1 MEKINFEETM
11 EKLEEEVRMLE
22 SGKMTLDEA
31 LESFEK
37 SIKLVK
43 LCNEKLDSAQRR
55 VRILTE
61 GFDGTVTDAPF
72 ETNSDEI

>member
-11 EKLEEEVRMLE
+11 EKLEEEVRKLE

-72 ETNSDEI
+72 ETNSDET